1 MDRWPPKDP
10 QEILDYE
17 IDWGTE
23 RLEEAEEIVTS
34 DWAIEDD
41 DETLEILTN
50 SPHQPIVVA
59 HEETGRP
66 NSVTR
71 CWLSGGTLG
80 VQYIVTNTITT
91 TAERTR
97 ELSGKLKIKAK

>member
-1 MDRWPPKDP
+1 MEKWPDKDP

-17 IDWGTE
+17 IDWGTD
-23 RLEEAEEIVTS
+23 RLEDSEEIVTS
-34 DWAIEDD
+34 EWAVASGTVDVLD
-41 DETLEILTN
+41 TA
-50 SPHQPIVVA
+50 PHQPIVVA

-66 NSVTR
+66 ASVSR

-80 VQYIVTNTITT
+80 ETCTVTNTITT

-97 ELSGKLKIKAK
+97 ELSGRVKIKAK

>member
-1 MDRWPPKDP
+1 MKSWPAKDP
-10 QEILDYE
+10 DEILDYE

-23 RLEEAEEIVTS
+23 RLEEAEEILTS
-34 DWAIEDD
+34 LWAVD
-41 DETLEILTN
+41 TGTVEILSA
-50 SPHQPIVVA
+50 SPHQPLIVD

-80 VQYIVTNTITT
+80 ETCVVTNTITT
-91 TAERTR
+91 DAERTR
-97 ELSGKLKIKAK
+97 ELSGRLKIKAK

>member
-1 MDRWPPKDP
+1 MEKWPNKDP

-23 RLEEAEEIVTS
+23 RLEDAEEIETS
-34 DWAIEDD
+34 EWAVAEGTV
-41 DETLEILTN
+41 EVLEN

-59 HEETGRP
+59 HEETGRA

-80 VQYIVTNTITT
+80 ETCIVTNTITT

-97 ELSGKLKIKAK
+97 ELSGKVKIKAK